1 MMQNI
6 IEIKNMKKYFSI
18 KKGLIKKRVQ
28 HIKAVDDVSFNIRE
42 KETVG
47 LVGESGS
54 GKTTL
59 ARVILKLSDDVEN
72 SVLFEGRDITKLK
85 GNDLKYFKKNTSMVF
100 QDPASSLN
108 PRRTVREILKR
119 SLEVYRYPKDNMDK
133 YIDEMLFKVELGS
146 DFGDRYPNQLSGGQ
160 QQRVAIAR
168 AIILKPKFIILDEP
182 TSALDIS
189 VQAQILNLLLDL
201 QEKENLTYLFITH
214 NLNVVRYISDRIG
227 VMYLGKLVEIGP
239 TEEVY
244 NRPRHPYTQGLMD
257 SSPTISRNSRTRIKF
272 ELSGEIESMIN
283 TPIGCRLSR
292 RCPFAKEICKTENPE
307 MIEVAKNHLV
317 SCHFANEIDLS
328 IYRKGGLI

>member
-1 MMQNI
+1 MTQNI
-6 IEIKNMKKYFSI
+6 VEINNMKMYFSI
-18 KKGLIKKRVQ
+18 KKGLIKKSVQ
-28 HIKAVDDVSFNIRE
+28 YIKAVDDVSFTIRE

-54 GKTTL
+54 GKSTL
-59 ARVILKLSDDVEN
+59 ARVILKLSDAAEN
-72 SVLFEGRDITKLK
+72 SVLFEGKDITKLK
-85 GNDLKYFKKNTSMVF
+85 GNDLKYFKKNTNMVF

-108 PRRTVREILKR
+108 PRKTVRQILKR
-119 SLEVYRYPKDNMDK
+119 SLEVYKYPKDNMDEL
-133 YIDEMLFKVELGS
+133 INEMLDKVELGL

-201 QEKENLTYLFITH
+201 QENDNLTYLFITH

-239 TEEVY
+239 TDEVY
-244 NRPRHPYTQGLMD
+244 NRPKHPYTQGLMD
-257 SSPTISRNSRTRIKF
+257 SSPTISRRFRNRKKF
-272 ELSGEIESMIN
+272 ELNGEIESMIN
-283 TPIGCRLSR
+283 TPNGCRLNR
-292 RCPFAKEICKTENPE
+292 RCPFAKEICKIENPK
-307 MIEVAKNHLV
+307 MLEVGKDHFVA
-317 SCHFANEIDLS
+317 CHFADKIDLS
-328 IYRKGGLI
+328 IYRT

>member
-1 MMQNI
+1 MTQNI
-6 IEIKNMKKYFSI
+6 VEINNMKMYFSI
-18 KKGLIKKRVQ
+18 KKGLIKKSVQ
-28 HIKAVDDVSFNIRE
+28 YIKAVDDVSFTIRE

-54 GKTTL
+54 GKSTL
-59 ARVILKLSDDVEN
+59 ARVILKLSDAAEN
-72 SVLFEGRDITKLK
+72 SVLFEGKDITKLK
-85 GNDLKYFKKNTSMVF
+85 GNDLKYFKKNTNMVF

-108 PRRTVREILKR
+108 PRKTVRQILKR
-119 SLEVYRYPKDNMDK
+119 SLEVYKYPKDNMDEL
-133 YIDEMLFKVELGS
+133 INEMLDKVELGL

-201 QEKENLTYLFITH
+201 QENDNLTYLFITH

-239 TEEVY
+239 TDEVY
-244 NRPRHPYTQGLMD
+244 NRPKHPYTQGLMD
-257 SSPTISRNSRTRIKF
+257 SSPTISRSFRNRKKF
-272 ELSGEIESMIN
+272 ELNGEIESMIN
-283 TPIGCRLSR
+283 TPNGCRLNR
-292 RCPFAKEICKTENPE
+292 RCPFAKEICKIENPK
-307 MIEVAKNHLV
+307 MLEVGKDHFVA
-317 SCHFANEIDLS
+317 CHFADKIDLS
-328 IYRKGGLI
+328 IYRT

>member
-1 MMQNI
+1 MTQNI
-6 IEIKNMKKYFSI
+6 IEIKNLKKYFSI
-18 KKGLIKKRVQ
+18 KKGLIRRSIQ

-59 ARVILKLSDDVEN
+59 ARAILKLSDAGED
-72 SVLFEGRDITKLK
+72 SLLFEGKDITKLK
-85 GNDLKYFKKNTSMVF
+85 GNDLKYFKKNTNMVF

-108 PRRTVREILKR
+108 PRKTIRQILKR
-119 SLEVYRYPKDNMDK
+119 SLEVYKYPKEHMDEL
-133 YIDEMLFKVELGS
+133 ISEMLYKVELGL

-244 NRPRHPYTQGLMD
+244 NRPKHPYTQGLMD
-257 SSPTISRNSRTRIKF
+257 SSPTISRNSRGRKKF
-272 ELSGEIESMIN
+272 ELVGEIESMIN
-283 TPIGCRLSR
+283 PPTGCRLSR
-292 RCPFAKEICKTENPE
+292 RCPFAKEICKIENPK
-307 MIEVAKNHLV
+307 MIEVAKDHLV
-317 SCHFANEIDLS
+317 ACHFVNEIDLS
-328 IYRKGGLI
+328 IYRT

>member
-1 MMQNI
+1 MIQNVV
-6 IEIKNMKKYFSI
+6 EINNMRKYFSI
-18 KKGLIKKRVQ
+18 KKGLIKKSVQ
-28 HIKAVDDVSFNIRE
+28 YIKAVDDVSFNIRE

-54 GKTTL
+54 GKSTL
-59 ARVILKLSDDVEN
+59 ARVILKLSDAAEN
-72 SVLFEGRDITKLK
+72 SVLFEGKDITKLK
-85 GNDLKYFKKNTSMVF
+85 GNDLKYFKKNTNMVF

-108 PRRTVREILKR
+108 PRKTVRQILKR
-119 SLEVYRYPKDNMDK
+119 SLEVYKYPKNNMDEL
-133 YIDEMLFKVELGS
+133 INEMLDKVELGL

-201 QEKENLTYLFITH
+201 QENDNLTYLFITH

-239 TEEVY
+239 TDEVY
-244 NRPRHPYTQGLMD
+244 NRPKHPYTQGLMD
-257 SSPTISRNSRTRIKF
+257 SSPTISRSFRNRKKF
-272 ELSGEIESMIN
+272 ELNGEIESMIN
-283 TPIGCRLSR
+283 TPNGCRLNR
-292 RCPFAKEICKTENPE
+292 RCPFAKEICKKENPK
-307 MIEVAKNHLV
+307 MLEVGKDHFVA
-317 SCHFANEIDLS
+317 CHFVNEIDLS
-328 IYRKGGLI
+328 IYRI